1 MGMMELNQII
11 CFERGPGKNVRCYP
25 VTLKMLS
32 SIYKIIYLIMKS
44 IRTRPLVSF
53 EKKTEVC

>member
-53 EKKTEVC
+53 EKN